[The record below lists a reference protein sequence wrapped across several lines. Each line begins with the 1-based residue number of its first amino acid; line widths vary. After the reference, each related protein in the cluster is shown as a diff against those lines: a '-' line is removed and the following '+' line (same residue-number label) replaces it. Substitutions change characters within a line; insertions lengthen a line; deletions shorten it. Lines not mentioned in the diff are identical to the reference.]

1 MERVYRPDSVHLERC
16 DGHSSGPTVTGRL

>member
-1 MERVYRPDSVHLERC
+1 MERVCRPDSVHLGRC